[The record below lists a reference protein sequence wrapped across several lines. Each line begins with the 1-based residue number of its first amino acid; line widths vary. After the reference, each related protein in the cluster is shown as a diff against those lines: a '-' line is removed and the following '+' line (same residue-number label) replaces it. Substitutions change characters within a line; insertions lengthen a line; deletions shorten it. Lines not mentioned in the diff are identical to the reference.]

1 MELRPLLRF
10 FTLQKDQL
18 PPNPWLPSFQAGT
31 MISGALEMAQRMLER
46 DKVDPASILL
56 ISDLETAPSDF
67 TALGSVLSRIKRSDT
82 TMRVVPLSATSD
94 GRAFFGG
101 ILGFD
106 SFVDPV
112 EPNAG
117 EARTIEVNLRG
128 ETPLLLLLASAL
140 RLPRARRARAVRGP
154 ARAACRRRVEADVRK
169 HVFTVAAV
177 AACLVVGTLMFLLAL
192 DVARLRSA
200 LPADDVRF
208 RGAPEEQLWAPDQVV
223 PGGIARTL
231 LAVDDDIRFREAVR
245 GVRLSHPEMPG
256 FSDPSYVV
264 HRNEATAWLTDIV
277 QQDDDAKRQSAAANL
292 LGVLSF
298 ADAVADY
305 TNRGRLLEGAT
316 GRFRQAIN
324 LDPANDEAK
333 HNLELTLSRA
343 RGLELSEAG
352 GGNAPSPGGKG
363 AKGAG
368 AGDPGSG
375 Y

>member
-1 MELRPLLRF
+1 MSRHAL
-10 FTLQKDQL
+10 TV
-18 PPNPWLPSFQAGT
+18 SAGA
-31 MISGALEMAQRMLER
+31 GCL
-46 DKVDPASILL
+46 V
-56 ISDLETAPSDF
+56 
-67 TALGSVLSRIKRSDT
+67 LGT
-82 TMRVVPLSATSD
+82 
-94 GRAFFGG
+94 
-101 ILGFD
+101 
-106 SFVDPV
+106 
-112 EPNAG
+112 
-117 EARTIEVNLRG
+117 
-128 ETPLLLLLASAL
+128 LLL
-140 RLPRARRARAVRGP
+140 V
-154 ARAACRRRVEADVRK
+154 
-169 HVFTVAAV
+169 
-177 AACLVVGTLMFLLAL
+177 LAL

-200 LPADDVRF
+200 LPADDVRYL
-208 RGAPEEQLWAPDQVV
+208 GQPEQRLWEPDEIV
-223 PGGIARTL
+223 PGGLARTM
-231 LAVDDDIRFREAVR
+231 LAVDDDIRFRQAVR

-277 QQDDDAKRQSAAANL
+277 QHDDDPKRQSSAANL
-292 LGVLSF
+292 LGVLTF

-333 HNLELTLSRA
+333 HNLELTLSRS

>member
-1 MELRPLLRF
+1 MRRH
-10 FTLQKDQL
+10 
-18 PPNPWLPSFQAGT
+18 
-31 MISGALEMAQRMLER
+31 AL
-46 DKVDPASILL
+46 
-56 ISDLETAPSDF
+56 
-67 TALGSVLSRIKRSDT
+67 
-82 TMRVVPLSATSD
+82 
-94 GRAFFGG
+94 
-101 ILGFD
+101 
-106 SFVDPV
+106 
-112 EPNAG
+112 
-117 EARTIEVNLRG
+117 
-128 ETPLLLLLASAL
+128 
-140 RLPRARRARAVRGP
+140 
-154 ARAACRRRVEADVRK
+154 
-169 HVFTVAAV
+169 TVAAV
-177 AACLVVGTLMFLLAL
+177 AGCLVLGTLLLLLAL

-200 LPADDVRF
+200 LPADDVRYL
-208 RGAPEEQLWAPDQVV
+208 GQPEQRLWEPDEIV
-223 PGGIARTL
+223 PGGLARTM
-231 LAVDDDIRFREAVR
+231 LAVDDDIRFRQAVR

-277 QQDDDAKRQSAAANL
+277 QQDDDPKRQSSAANL
-292 LGVLSF
+292 LGVLTF

-333 HNLELTLSRA
+333 HNLELTLSRS

-363 AKGAG
+363 ATGAG

>member
-1 MELRPLLRF
+1 V
-10 FTLQKDQL
+10 
-18 PPNPWLPSFQAGT
+18 AG
-31 MISGALEMAQRMLER
+31 
-46 DKVDPASILL
+46 
-56 ISDLETAPSDF
+56 
-67 TALGSVLSRIKRSDT
+67 
-82 TMRVVPLSATSD
+82 VV
-94 GRAFFGG
+94 G
-101 ILGFD
+101 
-106 SFVDPV
+106 
-112 EPNAG
+112 
-117 EARTIEVNLRG
+117 
-128 ETPLLLLLASAL
+128 
-140 RLPRARRARAVRGP
+140 
-154 ARAACRRRVEADVRK
+154 
-169 HVFTVAAV
+169 
-177 AACLVVGTLMFLLAL
+177 CLVLGTLFLLLAL
-192 DVARLRSA
+192 DVARVRSA
-200 LPADDVRF
+200 LPADDVRYLG
-208 RGAPEEQLWAPDQVV
+208 RPEQQLWSPDQVV

-264 HRNEATAWLTDIV
+264 HRNEATAWLTEIV
-277 QQDDDAKRQSAAANL
+277 QHDDDPRRQSSAANL
-292 LGVLSF
+292 LGVLTF

-305 TNRGRLLEGAT
+305 TNRGRLLDGAT

>member
-1 MELRPLLRF
+1 M
-10 FTLQKDQL
+10 
-18 PPNPWLPSFQAGT
+18 
-31 MISGALEMAQRMLER
+31 
-46 DKVDPASILL
+46 
-56 ISDLETAPSDF
+56 
-67 TALGSVLSRIKRSDT
+67 
-82 TMRVVPLSATSD
+82 
-94 GRAFFGG
+94 
-101 ILGFD
+101 
-106 SFVDPV
+106 
-112 EPNAG
+112 
-117 EARTIEVNLRG
+117 
-128 ETPLLLLLASAL
+128 
-140 RLPRARRARAVRGP
+140 
-154 ARAACRRRVEADVRK
+154 RK
-169 HVFTVAAV
+169 HAVTVVAV
-177 AACLVVGTLMFLLAL
+177 AGCLVLGTLLFLLAL

-200 LPADDVRF
+200 LPADDVRYL
-208 RGAPEEQLWAPDQVV
+208 GQPEQHLWSPDEVV
-223 PGGIARTL
+223 PGGIARAL
-231 LAVDDDIRFREAVR
+231 LGVNDDIRFREAVR

-277 QQDDDAKRQSAAANL
+277 QKDEDPRRQSSAANL
-292 LGVLSF
+292 LGVLTF

-316 GRFRQAIN
+316 TRFRQAIN

>member
-1 MELRPLLRF
+1 MRRH
-10 FTLQKDQL
+10 
-18 PPNPWLPSFQAGT
+18 
-31 MISGALEMAQRMLER
+31 AL
-46 DKVDPASILL
+46 
-56 ISDLETAPSDF
+56 
-67 TALGSVLSRIKRSDT
+67 
-82 TMRVVPLSATSD
+82 
-94 GRAFFGG
+94 
-101 ILGFD
+101 
-106 SFVDPV
+106 
-112 EPNAG
+112 
-117 EARTIEVNLRG
+117 
-128 ETPLLLLLASAL
+128 
-140 RLPRARRARAVRGP
+140 
-154 ARAACRRRVEADVRK
+154 
-169 HVFTVAAV
+169 TVAAV
-177 AACLVVGTLMFLLAL
+177 AGCLVLGTLLLVLAL

-200 LPADDVRF
+200 LPADDVRYL
-208 RGAPEEQLWAPDQVV
+208 GQPEQRLWEPDEIV
-223 PGGIARTL
+223 PGGLARTM
-231 LAVDDDIRFREAVR
+231 LAVDDDIRFRQAVR

-277 QQDDDAKRQSAAANL
+277 QQDDDPKRQSSAANL
-292 LGVLSF
+292 LGVLTF

-333 HNLELTLSRA
+333 HNLELTLSRS

>member
-1 MELRPLLRF
+1 VEAHVRRHVL
-10 FTLQKDQL
+10 TGVAV
-18 PPNPWLPSFQAGT
+18 AGC
-31 MISGALEMAQRMLER
+31 
-46 DKVDPASILL
+46 
-56 ISDLETAPSDF
+56 
-67 TALGSVLSRIKRSDT
+67 
-82 TMRVVPLSATSD
+82 
-94 GRAFFGG
+94 
-101 ILGFD
+101 
-106 SFVDPV
+106 
-112 EPNAG
+112 
-117 EARTIEVNLRG
+117 
-128 ETPLLLLLASAL
+128 LLL
-140 RLPRARRARAVRGP
+140 
-154 ARAACRRRVEADVRK
+154 
-169 HVFTVAAV
+169 
-177 AACLVVGTLMFLLAL
+177 GTLLFLLAL

-200 LPADDVRF
+200 LPADDVRY
-208 RGAPEEQLWAPDQVV
+208 RGAPEERLWSPDEVV
-223 PGGIARTL
+223 PGVARSL

-277 QQDDDAKRQSAAANL
+277 QQDDDPKRQSSAANL
-292 LGVLSF
+292 LGVLTF

-333 HNLELTLSRA
+333 HNLELTLSRS